1 MQEEIIKL
9 GGLDMD
15 LRNIMSQTG
24 NGKAE
29 EIIFNTLSS
38 QYKEKFG
45 KEIDLE
51 ALGID
56 KKQAIE
62 LIRKSIE
69 CGKNLLEK
77 K

>member
-1 MQEEIIKL
+1 
-9 GGLDMD
+9 MD

-29 EIIFNTLSS
+29 EIIFNTLGS
-38 QYKEKFG
+38 QSK
-45 KEIDLE
+45 

>member
-1 MQEEIIKL
+1 
-9 GGLDMD
+9 MD